1 MLNLWLE
8 TIGTIIA
15 NSIQFL
21 LIPVIWWHIFYRKKQ
36 SLNEFIGLTSPK
48 LNSIWLLLGFVVIY
62 FIFLQID
69 FVTFFEK
76 LSGTDAVVM
85 DEIMVELSGNE
96 AMQTNTFVGI
106 GFAALLP
113 AFFHTFIAN
122 GLCEEVFFRGFVLK
136 RFQKLLGT
144 WAAIIIAGALFSILH
159 NVMFLIVGIEISF
172 LHHLGMFVAIT
183 IGGILFGVLNEI
195 VFNGKSVLPSVLLHG
210 LANFLVT
217 VKAIISYY

>member
-1 MLNLWLE
+1 MFILWLE

-21 LIPVIWWHIFYRKKQ
+21 LIPIIWWLIFHRKKQ
-36 SLNEFIGLTSPK
+36 SINKFLGLTRPK
-48 LNSIWLLLGFVVIY
+48 LNSIWLLLGFAILY
-62 FIFLQID
+62 FVKMQID
-69 FVTFFEK
+69 FVSFFEK

-85 DEIMVELSGNE
+85 NEIIAEVSGNE

-106 GFAALLP
+106 GLAALLP
-113 AFFHTFIAN
+113 AFFQTLIAN

-144 WAAIIIAGALFSILH
+144 WAAIIIAGALFSLLH
-159 NVMFLIVGIEISF
+159 NAMFLIVGIEISL
-172 LHHLGMFVAIT
+172 LHHLGMFLSIT
-183 IGGILFGVLNEI
+183 ISGILFGALNEI

-210 LANFLVT
+210 LVNFWVT
-217 VKAIISYY
+217 AAAIITY